1 MSKFRIFKILACS
14 IAILSLTFTGQLRS
28 ESTSSGQ
35 NISEP
40 VGKQDPFETV
50 QPIADVRKNV
60 SQRIAALKDTVEEM
74 PDLYVET
81 MMLKFLKAS
90 NVERVVSKL
99 LSSQGVVTTDQETNS
114 LVICDTREQLDR
126 IVEEVRKADLTPKQ
140 IMIEVVIV
148 DVQLNDETEIGVNWQ
163 ILSDKVHTLGFE
175 QIFAMTSEG
184 GFLGLTQNNIRVVI
198 NALQQVRNVEI
209 LASPRV
215 LVLSGQEA
223 EIRTVEELPYEELT
237 QTSEGGAMTAIKFK
251 EAGIKLSV
259 KATITDDHKI
269 LMAIEPEQSVEIGTG
284 TVSGSDVPIVDLRAA
299 KTTLLMNDGQVLV
312 MGGLRKRETRVTD
325 DKVPVL
331 GDLPILG
338 PLFSNDKTEV
348 KNTEL
353 LVMISPHIM
362 DDDEAPTAEQI
373 EQYKRITEG
382 PGLKFEKR
390 TRPEWEAISEALD
403 FSEDK

>member
-1 MSKFRIFKILACS
+1 MNKFRIFKIMACS

-28 ESTSSGQ
+28 ESASSGQ

-60 SQRIAALKDTVEEM
+60 SQRIAALKDTVEEA

-90 NVERVVSKL
+90 NVERVISKL
-99 LSSQGVVTTDQETNS
+99 LSSQGVVATDSETNS

-198 NALQQVRNVEI
+198 NALQQVRDVEI

-215 LVLSGQEA
+215 LVLSGQDA

-269 LMAIEPEQSVEIGTG
+269 LMAIEPEQSVNIGTG

-299 KTTLLMNDGQVLV
+299 KTTLLMDDGQVLV
-312 MGGLRKRETRVTD
+312 MGGLRKKETRITD

-331 GDLPILG
+331 GDLPVLG

-362 DDDEAPTAEQI
+362 GDDEGPTVEQM
-373 EQYKRITEG
+373 EQYRRITEG
-382 PGLKFEKR
+382 PALKFEKR